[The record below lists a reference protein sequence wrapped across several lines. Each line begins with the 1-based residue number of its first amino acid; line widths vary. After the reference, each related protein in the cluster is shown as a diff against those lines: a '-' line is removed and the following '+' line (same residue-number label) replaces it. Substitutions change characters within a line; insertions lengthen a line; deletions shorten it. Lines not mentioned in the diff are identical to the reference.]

1 MFCKARRT
9 FSTFLPRTWHTVLS
23 SLALHLYVSPA
34 MSGFGFIARTAIMLS
49 RVSGGR
55 ALIRSLTIT
64 VLFGFSLMMCLVR
77 NRPHLA
83 IRTPSH
89 QYTMSMLGTFSEV
102 TNNETF
108 GFAKTF
114 LINLP
119 TRYDYLDAA
128 TIQAFL
134 SGVQFEVFPAVE
146 GDVVREKGMPPT
158 HHKQRLT
165 QAEKGCWRSHANVIH
180 S

>member
-1 MFCKARRT
+1 
-9 FSTFLPRTWHTVLS
+9 
-23 SLALHLYVSPA
+23 
-34 MSGFGFIARTAIMLS
+34 
-49 RVSGGR
+49 
-55 ALIRSLTIT
+55 
-64 VLFGFSLMMCLVR
+64 
-77 NRPHLA
+77 
-83 IRTPSH
+83 
-89 QYTMSMLGTFSEV
+89 MSMLGTFSEF

-146 GDVVREKGMPPT
+146 GDV
-158 HHKQRLT
+158 
-165 QAEKGCWRSHANVIH
+165 SN
-180 S
+180 